1 MDINWG
7 GYNSFFERNNAGDS
21 IQRGFE
27 AGQAERKQRMQ
38 ENALAQYATNPNDP
52 GAVNAL
58 AQVDPRLAI
67 QAREKM
73 AIADERQRKTQTEL
87 TEASRA
93 NVLRGA
99 QIIRQVQP
107 KDQASW
113 DQVLATAQAAGIDTS
128 TVPRQFDPNFATN
141 MVNLADT
148 FEPVKAEASPFSF
161 IAGQPGAGVYVG
173 DRRTGTLTEKVRAN
187 DGTVAAGTPVA
198 APNAAGGPKP
208 GTVEGGYRFKGGDP
222 SRQENWEPVAGG
234 PTPQASGNFRP
245 EGN

>member
-58 AQVDPRLAI
+58 AKVDPRLAI
-67 QAREKM
+67 QVG
-73 AIADERQRKTQTEL
+73 ERQQRRQTEL
-87 TEASRA
+87 SEQSRA

-107 KDQASW
+107 KDQAGW
-113 DQVLATAQAAGIDTS
+113 DQALATAQAAGIDIS

-148 FEPVKAEASPFSF
+148 FEPVKAESSPYSF

-222 SRQENWEPVAGG
+222 SRQENWEPVTGG
-234 PTPQASGNFRP
+234 PTPQASGNFLAS
-245 EGN
+245 GN